1 MIINWLLDRQFVLY
15 KCLSPC
21 SSGLVNLYSMIPCLN
36 FRDISIIEAVEGCK
50 VLKAVSF
57 VHDCFSEGCH
67 FEEMVTTVPIE
78 REKVGV
84 NKKVFVHDYSNNLYC
99 FNNYCLNA

>member
-1 MIINWLLDRQFVLY
+1 MFEPLFIRIGEPLFNDTMFE
-15 KCLSPC
+15 LSR
-21 SSGLVNLYSMIPCLN
+21 Y
-36 FRDISIIEAVEGCK
+36 IEAVEGCK

-84 NKKVFVHDYSNNLYC
+84 LTQKYLFTIIQIICIVLIIIV
-99 FNNYCLNA
+99 

>member
-1 MIINWLLDRQFVLY
+1 MFEPLFIRIGEPLLSDTDCPMFE
-15 KCLSPC
+15 LSR
-21 SSGLVNLYSMIPCLN
+21 Y
-36 FRDISIIEAVEGCK
+36 IEAVEGCK

-84 NKKVFVHDYSNNLYC
+84 LTKKYLFTIIQIICIVLIIIV
-99 FNNYCLNA
+99 

>member
-1 MIINWLLDRQFVLY
+1 MFEPLFIRIGEPLFNDTDCPMFE
-15 KCLSPC
+15 LSR
-21 SSGLVNLYSMIPCLN
+21 Y
-36 FRDISIIEAVEGCK
+36 IEAVEGCK

-78 REKVGV
+78 REKKVGV

>member
-1 MIINWLLDRQFVLY
+1 MFEPLFIRIGEPLLSDTDCPMFE
-15 KCLSPC
+15 LSR
-21 SSGLVNLYSMIPCLN
+21 Y
-36 FRDISIIEAVEGCK
+36 IEAVEGCK

-84 NKKVFVHDYSNNLYC
+84 NKKVFVHDYSNKSVL
-99 FNNYCLNA
+99 F

>member
-1 MIINWLLDRQFVLY
+1 MQMFEPLFIRIGEPLFNDTMFE
-15 KCLSPC
+15 LSR
-21 SSGLVNLYSMIPCLN
+21 Y
-36 FRDISIIEAVEGCK
+36 IEAVEGCK

-84 NKKVFVHDYSNNLYC
+84 LTKKYLFTIIQIICIVLIIIV
-99 FNNYCLNA
+99 

>member
-1 MIINWLLDRQFVLY
+1 MFEPLFIRIGEPLFNDTMFE
-15 KCLSPC
+15 LSR
-21 SSGLVNLYSMIPCLN
+21 Y
-36 FRDISIIEAVEGCK
+36 IEAVEGCK

-84 NKKVFVHDYSNNLYC
+84 LTKKYLFTIIQIICIVLIIIV
-99 FNNYCLNA
+99 

>member
-1 MIINWLLDRQFVLY
+1 MFEPLFIRIGEPLLSDTDCPMFE
-15 KCLSPC
+15 LSR
-21 SSGLVNLYSMIPCLN
+21 N
-36 FRDISIIEAVEGCK
+36 IEAVEGCK

-57 VHDCFSEGCH
+57 VYDCFSEGCH

>member
-1 MIINWLLDRQFVLY
+1 MFEPLFIRIGEPLLSDTDCPMFE
-15 KCLSPC
+15 LSR
-21 SSGLVNLYSMIPCLN
+21 Y
-36 FRDISIIEAVEGCK
+36 IEAVEGCK

-67 FEEMVTTVPIE
+67 CEEMVTTVPIE

-84 NKKVFVHDYSNNLYC
+84 NKKVFVHDYSNLYC

>member
-1 MIINWLLDRQFVLY
+1 MFEPLFIRIGEPLL
-15 KCLSPC
+15 
-21 SSGLVNLYSMIPCLN
+21 
-36 FRDISIIEAVEGCK
+36 RDTDCPMFELPRNIEAVEGCK

-84 NKKVFVHDYSNNLYC
+84 VHDYSNNVYC